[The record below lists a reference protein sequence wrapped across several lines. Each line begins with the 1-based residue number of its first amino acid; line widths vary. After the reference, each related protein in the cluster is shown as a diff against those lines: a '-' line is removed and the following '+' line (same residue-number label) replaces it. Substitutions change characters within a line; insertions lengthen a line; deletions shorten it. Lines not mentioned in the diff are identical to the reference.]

1 MVEEGEKEKKRK
13 GLRLVS
19 RKSSRKM
26 LGKWKKLD
34 DSEKCEKQDS
44 LRDVA
49 PLRRVLGETLEKAVE
64 VDPSLDGVPVPAFFR
79 HSIDYVESHG
89 LSLEG
94 IYRVSCPKTRLDE
107 LERKVNEG
115 TSLNFVEAHEAAG
128 LIKRFL
134 RQLPERLLSS
144 DFESAVKE
152 CTCDW
157 RSACKCTTRDKIKKM
172 LRLTKA
178 PQFYVLGYMFL
189 HIRNV
194 IEMRSENKMGLQ
206 ALGLLF
212 QTVLDI
218 SRQLVCYLIVNTCA
232 SASEKALKE
241 EHLFGDVTIVPYVPP
256 RSPAEVEGWL
266 CEDKP
271 MIEEE
276 LNKQNNLLALL
287 HRQATAITDAG
298 GDAKCLDSRLWGVQ
312 TAITVLKRRL
322 KAVAEPTPSSTSP
335 SAGDSLCVEM
345 FEEKQLMAVQS
356 MLRQDIVD
364 EKRRIAHLCWKL
376 HLTNIDCS
384 HGTSGNTTS
393 PFSPS
398 QKVKDED
405 SEEVWRERSELE
417 EAARAALIAEIVR
430 LRNDC
435 ANLRAKIEYNG
446 QRQVPASTRF

>member
-1 MVEEGEKEKKRK
+1 MP
-13 GLRLVS
+13 
-19 RKSSRKM
+19 
-26 LGKWKKLD
+26 D
-34 DSEKCEKQDS
+34 
-44 LRDVA
+44 
-49 PLRRVLGETLEKAVE
+49 
-64 VDPSLDGVPVPAFFR
+64 
-79 HSIDYVESHG
+79 
-89 LSLEG
+89 
-94 IYRVSCPKTRLDE
+94 
-107 LERKVNEG
+107 
-115 TSLNFVEAHEAAG
+115 
-128 LIKRFL
+128 
-134 RQLPERLLSS
+134 
-144 DFESAVKE
+144 
-152 CTCDW
+152 
-157 RSACKCTTRDKIKKM
+157 
-172 LRLTKA
+172 
-178 PQFYVLGYMFL
+178 
-189 HIRNV
+189 
-194 IEMRSENKMGLQ
+194 
-206 ALGLLF
+206 
-212 QTVLDI
+212 
-218 SRQLVCYLIVNTCA
+218 
-232 SASEKALKE
+232 
-241 EHLFGDVTIVPYVPP
+241 PYVPP

-322 KAVAEPTPSSTSP
+322 KANIELLMTCVAHGPVDSFTVTAEPKITLKSDEFKMVTKAVAEPTPSSTSP
-335 SAGDSLCVEM
+335 SAGDLLCVEM

-376 HLTNIDCS
+376 HLTNVDCP
-384 HGTSGNTTS
+384 HGTSGSTTS

-417 EAARAALIAEIVR
+417 EAARAALVAEIVR